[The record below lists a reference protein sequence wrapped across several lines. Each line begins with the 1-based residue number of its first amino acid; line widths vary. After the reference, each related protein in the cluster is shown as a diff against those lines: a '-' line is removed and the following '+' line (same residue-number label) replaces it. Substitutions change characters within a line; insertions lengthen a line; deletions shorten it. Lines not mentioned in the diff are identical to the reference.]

1 MKTYM
6 KETTNTD
13 LIDII
18 LNGGEQADEAMY
30 HLLHH
35 RLHHQLKERFE
46 VYQYQLFDDFD
57 DMIDDF
63 FFYLRDGKEGDN
75 QQTYQ
80 SLQSIEKRESFESWM
95 LNTFRNYLSVRAA
108 KEGFV
113 THEGLP
119 AESLA
124 DADANFSMLTDEQ
137 MLSIASDLLAYTHQ
151 KLSSRDGFIF
161 LRAMLTMLNKK
172 KALPNG
178 DVAKVL
184 GMTDVS
190 YRVTV
195 HRMKSHLAKYRA
207 DLLRGESLHL
217 DEKHQ
222 QMAKRIYDDF
232 LHLYPTLLVYYCQA
246 IDSLP
251 CADAVKQL
259 RQNHYLTTG
268 DMMHEA
274 EPSYSTTITITAF
287 WNKLNRF
294 LIG

>member
-1 MKTYM
+1 M

-18 LNGGEQADEAMY
+18 LDGGKLADEAMY

-35 RLHHQLKERFE
+35 RLNHQLMQRFE
-46 VYQYQLFDDFD
+46 VYHHQLFDDFED
-57 DMIDDF
+57 IVDDF

-113 THEGLP
+113 TRAEFS
-119 AESLA
+119 AESVV
-124 DADANFSMLTDEQ
+124 DAESNSSMLTDEQ
-137 MLSIASDLLAYTHQ
+137 KLSIASDLIAYAHQ
-151 KLSSRDGFIF
+151 KLSLRDGFIF

-172 KALPNG
+172 KALPND

-195 HRMKSHLAKYRA
+195 HRMKNHLAKYRA
-207 DLLRGESLHL
+207 DLLRGENPHL

-222 QMAKRIYDDF
+222 QMAKRINDDF
-232 LHLYPTLLVYYCQA
+232 LHLYPTLLGYYSQA

-268 DMMHEA
+268 NMMHEDND
-274 EPSYSTTITITAF
+274 SYSTPLTVTAF

-294 LIG
+294 LVG